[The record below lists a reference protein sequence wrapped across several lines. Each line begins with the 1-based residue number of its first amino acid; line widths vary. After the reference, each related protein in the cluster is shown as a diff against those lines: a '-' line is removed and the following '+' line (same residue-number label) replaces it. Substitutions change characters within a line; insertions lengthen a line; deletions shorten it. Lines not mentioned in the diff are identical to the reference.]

1 MRRGTRTS
9 SRTLGPA
16 AAMAMLVLFSGTGAA
31 QGPQSR
37 STPADGIRAA
47 IRSGDYEDAEAAATR
62 ALRSSPSDPELLH
75 LRGLARLE
83 VGSIAPAETDF
94 GAAAAAGYLPSLYR
108 VGEVLLL
115 QGEVDGA
122 MGVFDA
128 LLHAYDQGRARSGPD
143 LLAVAQASAELGSR
157 NPQLFQF
164 AVNVLDEALRTN
176 PGFHDAHVAM
186 GELFLEKYD
195 SREARGLFGEAL
207 TADPSHPEALLGM
220 AQAALFDRSGDAT
233 EHVRAALEEN
243 PRLVAAHVLL
253 ARAALEEEDR
263 EGAGEALEDA
273 LAVNPRDLS
282 ALSMQAAAHFLADDT
297 AAWQTSRDE
306 VLELN
311 PVHADLFATVGE
323 LSVQVRRYRDA
334 VRMGARGVALDSL
347 SWRSWGL
354 LGINQL
360 RLGRMAEGRQSLERG
375 FAGDP
380 YNVWYKNTLDLLDE
394 LDGYVPVETEHFLL
408 VLHPSEAELLAP
420 LAGALAEE
428 VYDSLATRYGITPP
442 LPIRIEFF
450 PRHAD
455 FSVRTLG
462 LPGLGALGVSFGSV
476 LTMDSPAARRRGEFN
491 WGATLWHETAHAFH
505 LAYTEHRIP
514 RWFAEGMAVLE
525 ERRSRPGWGHE
536 LSLQFLLALEDDRIR
551 PVSDLNSG
559 FLRPS
564 YPNEVPVSYYVASLV
579 CEYIEENHGFDAILA
594 FLDGYRDG
602 RTTEELIRE
611 VLDRR
616 PGAFDREFETY
627 LEARF
632 GAYLGSGPDRTAS
645 EDAPVSPHGAGTP
658 TDNRAALEESLQE
671 DPNNG
676 LANLAMGT
684 LLANSGSEEEA
695 IPFLQRALEIMPE
708 YGGGDAPH
716 LVLARIHRSRGE
728 VEPALRLLTEY
739 ARLNATNEDAFQT
752 LADLLA
758 EAGDPVAATEAL
770 ERRVWVHPYDPA
782 LYQRLAEL
790 GTEAG
795 DWDRVVAARESLVA
809 LGPVDRS
816 RALYELAVAHR
827 NGGDGAAA
835 RRTVLMALE
844 LAPGY
849 EDALELLLE
858 LRGGG

>member
-1 MRRGTRTS
+1 M
-9 SRTLGPA
+9 GPTA
-16 AAMAMLVLFSGTGAA
+16 AAALLVLLPGAGVA
-31 QGPQSR
+31 QGPQPLP
-37 STPADGIRAA
+37 TPADEVRAA
-47 IRSGDYEDAEAAATR
+47 IRSGEYEDAENAATR

-94 GAAAAAGYLPSLYR
+94 GAAAAAGHLPSLHR
-108 VGEVLLL
+108 VGQVLLL

-128 LLHAYDQGRARSGPD
+128 LLDAYDQRRARTGPD
-143 LLAVAQASAELGSR
+143 LLAVAHAAAELGGR
-157 NPQLFQF
+157 DPQLFQF
-164 AVNVLDEALRTN
+164 AVDVLDEALRAEPT
-176 PGFHDAHVAM
+176 FHDARVAM

-195 SREARGLFGEAL
+195 SREARALFGEAL
-207 TADPSHPEALLGM
+207 NADPTHPGALLGM

-243 PRLVAAHVLL
+243 PRLVPAHVLL

-263 EGAGEALEDA
+263 DGAQEALADA
-273 LAVNPRDLS
+273 LDVNPRDLA
-282 ALSMQAAAHFLADDT
+282 ALSMRAAANFLADDT
-297 AAWQTSRDE
+297 AAWQASRDE
-306 VLELN
+306 VLGLN

-334 VRMGARGVALDSL
+334 VRMGERGVALDSL

-360 RLGRMAEGRQSLERG
+360 RLGRMAEGRESLERG

-408 VLHPSEAELLAP
+408 VLHPDEAELLAP

-428 VYDSLATRYGITPP
+428 VYDSLTTRYGITPP

-476 LTMDSPAARRRGEFN
+476 LTMDSPAARRRGAFN

-536 LSLQFLLALEDDRIR
+536 LSLPFLLALEDDRIR

-579 CEYIEENHGFDAILA
+579 CEYIEANHGFDAILA

-602 RTTEELIRE
+602 RTTEELIRD
-611 VLDRR
+611 VLDTR
-616 PGAFDREFETY
+616 PRNFDREFETY
-627 LEARF
+627 LEGRF
-632 GAYLGSGPDRTAS
+632 GDYLGDGPDGTAGD
-645 EDAPVSPHGAGTP
+645 DAPVSPHVGGAPAG
-658 TDNRAALEESLQE
+658 NRAALEEALRA
-671 DPNNG
+671 DPGNG

-684 LLANSGSEEEA
+684 LLVNSGSEEEA

-728 VEPALRLLTEY
+728 ASSALRLLREY

-752 LADLLA
+752 LSDLLA
-758 EAGDPVAATEAL
+758 ESGDPDGAAEAL

-782 LYQRLAEL
+782 LFQRIAEL
-790 GTEAG
+790 GTVAG
-795 DWDRVVAARESLVA
+795 NWDRVVAARESLVA

-816 RALYELAVAHR
+816 RALYELALAQR
-827 NGGDGAAA
+827 NGGDRAAA
-835 RRTVLMALE
+835 RSTVLLALE